1 MVHEPPRRVH
11 RSLMFLSRYGVDCVS
26 VTEQTTAKCDLFVS
40 YDKKVKKFDKQSFV
54 VRRKDFRTLLDIIMI
69 YSKQRT
75 TLAAE
80 ISEIAPVIHFS

>member
-1 MVHEPPRRVH
+1 
-11 RSLMFLSRYGVDCVS
+11 MFLPRYGVDCVS
-26 VTEQTTAKCDLFVS
+26 ITEQTTAKCDLFVS

-54 VRRKDFRTLLDIIMI
+54 VRRKDFRALLDIIMI

-80 ISEIAPVIHFS
+80 I